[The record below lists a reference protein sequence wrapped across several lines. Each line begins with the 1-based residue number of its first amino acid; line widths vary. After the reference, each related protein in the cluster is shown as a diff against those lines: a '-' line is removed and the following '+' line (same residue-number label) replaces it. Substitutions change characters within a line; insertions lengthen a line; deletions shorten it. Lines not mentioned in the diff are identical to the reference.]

1 VDPRTA
7 TQTAVPLERRV
18 PAFPR
23 SLWAR
28 EGLVLV
34 ATLLGWL
41 VGGVAFAVLWRIL
54 DVIQAGPDDPAWEIY
69 GGHALL
75 QALPMGLYVTGFGC
89 VCVFPSALIWL
100 AAFVRADMAIA
111 RNPPAVLFGLA
122 CGAAAAVAIW
132 VPLGAGAVML
142 DLESL
147 LFFAAHGALV
157 GAVTWTSYVALARLV
172 GTRSPSD

>member
-1 VDPRTA
+1 MDPRIA
-7 TQTAVPLERRV
+7 TQAEGPRERRV

-28 EGLVLV
+28 EALMLV

-41 VGGVAFAVLWRIL
+41 VGGVAFALSWRVLDI
-54 DVIQAGPDDPAWEIY
+54 VQAGPEDEAFRID
-69 GGHALL
+69 GGEALL
-75 QALPMGLYVTGFGC
+75 QALPMGLYVVGFGC
-89 VCVFPSALIWL
+89 VWVFPSVLLWL
-100 AAFVRADMAIA
+100 AAFVRGDMAVA
-111 RNPPAVLFGLA
+111 RPLPAVLFGLA

-132 VPLGAGAVML
+132 IPIGAGAVML

-157 GAVTWTSYVALARLV
+157 GAVTWTSYVLLARLV
-172 GTRSPSD
+172 GAR

>member
-1 VDPRTA
+1 MEPDIA
-7 TQTAVPLERRV
+7 TQAAGPLERRA

-23 SLWAR
+23 SLWVR
-28 EGLVLV
+28 EALMLV

-41 VGGVAFAVLWRIL
+41 VGGVAFALSWRIL
-54 DVIQAGPDDPAWEIY
+54 DLVQAGPDDPAWEIQ
-69 GGHALL
+69 GDDALL
-75 QALPMGLYVTGFGC
+75 QALPMGLYVAGFGC
-89 VCVFPSALIWL
+89 VWVFPSVLIWL
-100 AAFVRADMAIA
+100 AAFVRADMAIV
-111 RNPPAVLFGLA
+111 RTLPAVLFGLA

-157 GAVTWTSYVALARLV
+157 GAVTWTSYVLLARLV
-172 GTRSPSD
+172 GAR